1 MHCKTPCF
9 RCGDIK
15 ISGFIQMRRIFMEQN
30 KENTSSVS
38 RTLKEYSVI
47 TLAVLIMDIGIYVFK
62 FPNNFSFGGVSGMAV
77 VFSNFLPF
85 TASVINL
92 FINLVLLVVGFAFLG
107 RNFGLKTAYVTVLS
121 SVLLNV
127 FEHLFPMSEPL
138 TDQISL
144 ELCFAILLPAIAAAL
159 LFFENASGGGTDII
173 AMIIKKYST
182 MNISTALLLCDLII
196 VVLAFFVFDILTGLC
211 SILGLMAKTLVID
224 KSIERMKLNKFFTI
238 VCDHPEPIC
247 DFITEEL
254 DHSATTYH
262 AEGAYSHAQRTVIL
276 TVVDVK
282 QAILLQRFIKK
293 NEPTAFITVTKS
305 SEIIG
310 KGFSNYI

>member
-1 MHCKTPCF
+1 
-9 RCGDIK
+9 
-15 ISGFIQMRRIFMEQN
+15 MEQN

-38 RTLKEYSVI
+38 HTLKEYSVI

-127 FEHLFPMSEPL
+127 FEHLFSMSGPL

>member
-1 MHCKTPCF
+1 MTYWNAALLGLVQGLAEFLP
-9 RCGDIK
+9 
-15 ISGFIQMRRIFMEQN
+15 IS
-30 KENTSSVS
+30 SSGH
-38 RTLKEYSVI
+38 
-47 TLAVLIMDIGIYVFK
+47 LAVLQ
-62 FPNNFSFGGVSGMAV
+62 
-77 VFSNFLPF
+77 NFL
-85 TASVINL
+85 AIGDMENHML
-92 FINLVLLVVGFAFLG
+92 FDVLLHLGTLAAVILAFWKDVREVVTEFLRMLHLRRTPRGLKPNRRERRLISFLILATLPLIPAAFL
-107 RNFGLKTAYVTVLS
+107 S
-121 SVLLNV
+121 NV
-127 FEHLFPMSEPL
+127 VE
-138 TDQISL
+138 SL
-144 ELCFAILLPAIAAAL
+144 
-159 LFFENASGGGTDII
+159 
-173 AMIIKKYST
+173 
-182 MNISTALLLCDLII
+182 
-196 VVLAFFVFDILTGLC
+196 
-211 SILGLMAKTLVID
+211 TLVID

>member
-1 MHCKTPCF
+1 
-9 RCGDIK
+9 
-15 ISGFIQMRRIFMEQN
+15 MEQN

-38 RTLKEYSVI
+38 HTLKEYSVI

-127 FEHLFPMSEPL
+127 FEHLFPMSGPL

-144 ELCFAILLPAIAAAL
+144 ELYFAILLPAIAAAL

>member
-1 MHCKTPCF
+1 
-9 RCGDIK
+9 
-15 ISGFIQMRRIFMEQN
+15 MEQN

-38 RTLKEYSVI
+38 RTLKEYFII
-47 TLAVLIMDIGIYVFK
+47 TVAVLIMDIGIYVFK

-77 VFSNFLPF
+77 VFAKFLPF

-92 FINLVLLVVGFAFLG
+92 VINLVLLVVGFAFLG

-127 FEHLFPMSEPL
+127 FEHLFPMSGPL
-138 TDQISL
+138 TDQIPL

-182 MNISTALLLCDLII
+182 MNISTALLLCDLLI
-196 VVLAFFVFDILTGLC
+196 VVMAFFVFDTLTGLC

-224 KSIERMKLNKFFTI
+224 KVIERMKLNKFFTI
-238 VCDHPEPIC
+238 VCDYSEPIC

-254 DHSATTYH
+254 GHTATTYH
-262 AEGAYSHAQRTVIL
+262 AEGAYSHTQRTVIL
-276 TVVDVK
+276 TVVDVN
-282 QAILLQRFIKK
+282 QAILLQRFIQK